1 MTQLACTFLDY
12 LLFLRLFVLSSFFSE
27 ISCQTFLFFVF
38 NKESNSL
45 FYWKILL
52 LHSLILPE
60 DFRLKL
66 PWSLRFHNNSWRH
79 GTIFLCFH
87 PLFLLKNISSEC
99 VFFLLSS
106 QFRLVSFVKLL
117 AHKLYITKRLSQ
129 FRASF
134 CFHCLSPL
142 PLVPFFE
149 AIRPLLQL
157 NLVRFFNLSL
167 ASSSSFDRFRW
178 RADASNYYNEIFLY
192 SWAI

>member
-12 LLFLRLFVLSSFFSE
+12 LLFLRLFVLSPFFSE

-52 LHSLILPE
+52 LHTLILPE
-60 DFRLKL
+60 AFDSIIIHEGMAQF
-66 PWSLRFHNNSWRH
+66 F
-79 GTIFLCFH
+79 
-87 PLFLLKNISSEC
+87 C
-99 VFFLLSS
+99 VFIHCFISKISLLSVCFFSLSS

-157 NLVRFFNLSL
+157 NLVCFFNLSL
-167 ASSSSFDRFRW
+167 ASPIESCFFFFWSISMTCRCF
-178 RADASNYYNEIFLY
+178 
-192 SWAI
+192 